1 MTPDS
6 DATVEGSGM
15 KLLLSILLAVSISAC
30 GWAYPDAGTEAV
42 LVRKPFIFGHGG
54 IDRTPIKAG
63 RTLVA
68 ISTQV
73 IYVDMRPMQFH
84 VQFDDLMSRDGVPL
98 DFDAVIRV
106 QVTDSAKLI
115 EKFGPEWFP
124 TNVEREMSNRV
135 RQAVRK
141 HGLNETAIDTTAI
154 EAIDTEITEGMRA
167 YLTETDLPLRL
178 IAVTVGKANPPESVK
193 HQRVETAQ
201 QEQRQ
206 NTEKQRKLA
215 EDQRKMAEESRAT
228 ADNAYR
234 QQMSLSPD
242 QFLRLETIKMQ
253 RDVCAGGKCTFLLGG
268 SAIPTFEVQR

>member
-1 MTPDS
+1 MRLLII
-6 DATVEGSGM
+6 AAVLASG
-15 KLLLSILLAVSISAC
+15 C
-30 GWAYPDAGTEAV
+30 GFAAPDAGTEAV
-42 LVRKPFIFGHGG
+42 LVRKPYLFGHGG

-68 ISTQV
+68 MSTQV
-73 IYVDMRPMQFH
+73 LYMDMRPQQFH
-84 VQFDDLMSRDGVPL
+84 VKFDDLMSRDGVPL
-98 DFDAVIRV
+98 DFDAVIRL
-106 QVTDSAKLI
+106 QVTDSVKLL

-154 EAIDTEITEGMRA
+154 EAIDAEITRGMIT
-167 YLTETDLPLRL
+167 YLTESDLPVRL
-178 IAVTVGKANPPESVK
+178 IAVTVGKANPPDSVK

-215 EDQRKMAEESRAT
+215 EDQRKMAEESRAA

-268 SAIPTFEVQR
+268 GVTPTLNVRE